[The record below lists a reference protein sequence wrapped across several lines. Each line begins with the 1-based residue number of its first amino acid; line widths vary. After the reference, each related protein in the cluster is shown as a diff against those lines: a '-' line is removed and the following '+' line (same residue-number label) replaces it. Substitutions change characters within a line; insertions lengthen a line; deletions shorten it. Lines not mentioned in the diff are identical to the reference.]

1 MSPLLNSIQLT
12 YYFIRHYNAVTWAS
26 WRFQSCVSCVQPTNS
41 MCLIYNRASL
51 LGKSLTIKAWDNQIV
66 TYDNFPLVKCMRV
79 LIRNRKRNWLFA
91 FCRKVLTVK
100 PLVQR
105 APNAKN
111 LLLYVPNPLKPGVQ
125 SGVKMQL
132 EQRREASYL
141 YGLFMV
147 CMREKNI
154 ILS

>member
-1 MSPLLNSIQLT
+1 MQGP
-12 YYFIRHYNAVTWAS
+12 YN
-26 WRFQSCVSCVQPTNS
+26 Q
-41 MCLIYNRASL
+41 
-51 LGKSLTIKAWDNQIV
+51 
-66 TYDNFPLVKCMRV
+66 
-79 LIRNRKRNWLFA
+79 
-91 FCRKVLTVK
+91 
-100 PLVQR
+100 
-105 APNAKN
+105 KN
-111 LLLYVPNPLKPGVQ
+111 LQLYVPNPLKPGVK